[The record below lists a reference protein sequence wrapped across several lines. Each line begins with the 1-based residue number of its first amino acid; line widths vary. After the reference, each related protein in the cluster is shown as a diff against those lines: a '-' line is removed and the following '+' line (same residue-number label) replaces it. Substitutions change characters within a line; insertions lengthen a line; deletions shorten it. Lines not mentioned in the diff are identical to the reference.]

1 MYDLTLTGT
10 HAPAQSDRGTREI
23 TMGASLRE
31 VAGAHRD
38 ARALL
43 EIRLEGSEAR
53 RTNYAGMLPTP
64 IQSGSGHET

>member
-1 MYDLTLTGT
+1 MYDLTLAT
-10 HAPAQSDRGTREI
+10 ALASAQSDVET
-23 TMGASLRE
+23 RE